1 MDDKTDLE
9 EPRPEAVLEHD
20 LPICDAHHHLWEY
33 PGNVYL
39 GKDLIED
46 IDGHNIVQTVVV
58 EAWPRNI
65 RSGGKMKEPAEET
78 ALAVAE
84 SNSNPGRT
92 TIASGIIG
100 HADLMAGKA
109 VETVIESHIIAGQG
123 RFRGVRPAP
132 GSILTD
138 RTFLEGYSVINKHD
152 LVLDVAV
159 HSQQLP
165 ELVGLAAKHPE
176 TPIIINHLG
185 LLPMRHPN
193 QNPPG
198 ETSDHDSEPW
208 KEIIAKIAG
217 CETLYM
223 KLGGLGMD
231 LVSAGWKEST
241 NPDSVALAQIMKL
254 WCFYCIEKFGADRCM
269 FESNFPVDKKSFSY
283 NVHWNAAKRLTE
295 MLSPAERNSLFY
307 ATAVKAYRS

>member
-1 MDDKTDLE
+1 LDE
-9 EPRPEAVLEHD
+9 ETYLKEPGPEAVLEPD

-58 EAWPRNI
+58 EAWARNI
-65 RSGGKMKEPAEET
+65 RSRGKMREPAEET

-84 SNSNPGRT
+84 SNRNPGRT
-92 TIASGIIG
+92 RIASGIVG
-100 HADLMAGKA
+100 YADLMAGKA
-109 VETVIESHIIAGQG
+109 VEKVIESHIIAGQG
-123 RFRGVRPAP
+123 RFRGIRPAV
-132 GSILTD
+132 SSVLTD
-138 RTFLEGYSVINKHD
+138 KRFLQGYSVVNKHD
-152 LVLDVAV
+152 LVMDVAV
-159 HSQQLP
+159 HYQQLP
-165 ELVGLAAKHPE
+165 ELAGLAAKYPE

-185 LLPMRHPN
+185 LLPMRHAN

-198 ETSDHDSEPW
+198 EISDHDIEPW
-208 KEIIAKIAG
+208 KEIIAKIAA

-231 LVSAGWKEST
+231 LVSAGWREST
-241 NPDSVALAQIMKL
+241 NPDSVELAQIMKP
-254 WCFYCIEKFGADRCM
+254 WYFYCIERFGADRCM
-269 FESNFPVDKKSFSY
+269 FESNFPVDEKSFSY

-295 MLSPAERNSLFY
+295 NLSPAERNSLFY
-307 ATAVKAYRS
+307 TTAAKAYRL

>member
-1 MDDKTDLE
+1 LEADL
-9 EPRPEAVLEHD
+9 A
-20 LPICDAHHHLWEY
+20 ICDAHHHLWEY

-39 GKDLIED
+39 GRDLIGD

-58 EAWPRNI
+58 EAWPRNL

-92 TIASGIIG
+92 RIAGGIVG
-100 HADLMAGKA
+100 YADLMAAGA

-123 RFRGVRPAP
+123 RFRGIRSAV
-132 GSILTD
+132 GSVLTD
-138 RTFLEGYSVINKHD
+138 RRFLEGCSVVNKHD
-152 LVLDVAV
+152 LVIDVAV
-159 HSQQLP
+159 HYRQLP
-165 ELVGLAAKHPE
+165 ELVGLAAKVPE

-185 LLPMRHPN
+185 LLPMRPPN
-193 QNPPG
+193 HNPPG
-198 ETSDHDSEPW
+198 ETGGYDIEHW
-208 KEIIAKIAG
+208 RGIIARIAG

-231 LVSAGWKEST
+231 LVSAGWKKPTS
-241 NPDSVALAQIMKL
+241 PDSAELAQILKP
-254 WCFYCIEKFGADRCM
+254 WYFYCIEKFGADRCM
-269 FESNFPVDKKSFSY
+269 LESNFPVDKKSFSY

-295 MLSPAERNSLFY
+295 NLTPAERNSLFY
-307 ATAVKAYRS
+307 TTAVKAYRL

>member
-1 MDDKTDLE
+1 MDDKAYLK

-58 EAWPRNI
+58 EAWGRNI
-65 RSGGKMKEPAEET
+65 RSRGKMKEPAEET

-92 TIASGIIG
+92 RIAGGIIG
-100 HADLMAGKA
+100 YADLMAGKA
-109 VETVIESHIIAGQG
+109 VEKVIESHIIAGQG
-123 RFRGVRPAP
+123 RFRGIRPAP
-132 GSILTD
+132 GSVLTD
-138 RTFLEGYSVINKHD
+138 REFLEGCSVINKHN

-159 HSQQLP
+159 RNQRLL
-165 ELVGLAAKHPE
+165 ELVGLAEKYPE

-185 LLPMRHPN
+185 IGWPYDIE
-193 QNPPG
+193 Q
-198 ETSDHDSEPW
+198 W
-208 KEIIAKIAG
+208 KETIAKIAG
-217 CETLYM
+217 CETLYI

-231 LVSAGWKEST
+231 LVSAGWEKST
-241 NPDSVALAQIMKL
+241 NPDSAELAQIMKP
-254 WCFYCIEKFGADRCM
+254 WYFYCIEQFGANRCIL
-269 FESNFPVDKKSFSY
+269 ESNFPVDKKSFSY
-283 NVHWNAAKRLTE
+283 NVHWNAAKHLTGD
-295 MLSPAERNSLFY
+295 LSPAERYSLFY
-307 ATAVKAYRS
+307 ATAAKAYRL

>member
-1 MDDKTDLE
+1 LDDKTHLK
-9 EPRPEAVLEHD
+9 EPRSEAVLEHD

-46 IDGHNIVQTVVV
+46 INGHNVVQTVVV
-58 EAWPRNI
+58 EAWARNI
-65 RSGGKMKEPAEET
+65 RSRGKMKEPAEET

-92 TIASGIIG
+92 RIAGGIVG
-100 HADLMAGKA
+100 YADLMAGKA
-109 VETVIESHIIAGQG
+109 VEKVIESHIIAGQG
-123 RFRGVRPAP
+123 RFRGIRPAP
-132 GSILTD
+132 GSVLTD
-138 RTFLEGYSVINKHD
+138 RKFLEGYSVINKHN
-152 LVLDVAV
+152 LVIDVAV
-159 HSQQLP
+159 HSQQLL
-165 ELVGLAAKHPE
+165 ELVGLAAKYPE

-185 LLPMRHPN
+185 LLPMKHPN

-198 ETSDHDSEPW
+198 EISDHDIEPW

-231 LVSAGWKEST
+231 LVSAGWKKST
-241 NPDSVALAQIMKL
+241 NPDSAELAQIMKP
-254 WCFYCIEKFGADRCM
+254 WYFYCIEKFGADRCM
-269 FESNFPVDKKSFSY
+269 LESNFPVDKKSFSY

-295 MLSPAERNSLFY
+295 DLSPAERYSLFY
-307 ATAVKAYRS
+307 ATAVKAYRL

>member
-1 MDDKTDLE
+1 LEDKTHLK

-39 GKDLIED
+39 GRELIED

-92 TIASGIIG
+92 RIASGIIG
-100 HADLMAGKA
+100 YADLMAGRA
-109 VETVIESHIIAGQG
+109 VEKVIESHIIAGQG

-132 GSILTD
+132 GSVLAD
-138 RTFLEGYSVINKHD
+138 RKFLEGCSVIDIHN
-152 LVLDVAV
+152 LVIDVAV
-159 HSQQLP
+159 HSQQLL
-165 ELVGLAAKHPE
+165 ELVGLAAKYPE
-176 TPIIINHLG
+176 TPI
-185 LLPMRHPN
+185 MK
-193 QNPPG
+193 
-198 ETSDHDSEPW
+198 PW
-208 KEIIAKIAG
+208 
-217 CETLYM
+217 Y
-223 KLGGLGMD
+223 
-231 LVSAGWKEST
+231 
-241 NPDSVALAQIMKL
+241 
-254 WCFYCIEKFGADRCM
+254 FYCIERFGADRCM
-269 FESNFPVDKKSFSY
+269 LESNFPVDKRSFSY

-295 MLSPAERNSLFY
+295 NLSPAERNSLFY
-307 ATAVKAYRS
+307 TTAVEAYRL